1 MIRNNITQM
10 ELLDAVICYE
20 KEVRHSEYVGETE
33 KKYIYRFK
41 AGRRDKLV
49 VVLSIDLFQ
58 SRLEALVNDVGKMVL
73 ADVSL
78 SDNIDFYTISIITE
92 KKR

>member
-33 KKYIYRFK
+33 KKYMQTNEY
-41 AGRRDKLV
+41 
-49 VVLSIDLFQ
+49 VLHCCI
-58 SRLEALVNDVGKMVL
+58 
-73 ADVSL
+73 
-78 SDNIDFYTISIITE
+78 
-92 KKR
+92 